1 MSISGNETKTLVA
14 PASPSQKKWYEDEPV
29 VVDKDEERQT
39 QFSRAGV
46 GFDAIQVKM
55 QNLYEVGV
63 LKLFIESEILKS
75 NSGAFEPGFKELYKD
90 LLFTSDVEF
99 SDSGFVSGSLENDK
113 KKIFLNRSEFTNYLL
128 RLPKPIS
135 DTTTPLDEKQDMNAY
150 KYLQVLGTEL
160 QDKILF
166 LCDNFI
172 KDYNEQYRQNT
183 NDISR
188 LQKEIND
195 LKRLT
200 GPGITASDIQERVA
214 EKEKELVQAKNV
226 KIQLETKRANYKNA
240 CTLLSN
246 STRRSQYNASLVAAY
261 PALKNDASSYSTVML
276 DWFKF
281 KHNGSNFFKK
291 VCGMYKLTVPN
302 NMLTTRQ
309 NILISLQE
317 IATKLGNIFKPIFE
331 SYFLNELTTN
341 VVRYMGVIP
350 NNEYSSYLFELSNP
364 VTRRSDPS
372 KFSWLNINAMFLK
385 IIKETQFANNFDK
398 IELERLQSVSQL
410 MANFSSEIL
419 TFFSLF
425 KFEKSMNIFN
435 SKPNDNKNVYERAEQ
450 DDDFFKRAENINML
464 FQNVYYLKNILEM
477 ISNELQRVAGLPGL
491 TAQQTTLLTQLQSQ
505 LNDIVQMINV
515 LFPTLNVYKINVQR
529 YDYET
534 LLGEASHSG
543 FVESIFSGKIAFIS
557 HFHKNNKFLVSS
569 EYIQNSPVTITIPD
583 GNYTLETLSSIIEN
597 ALCNTCKW
605 SRQINYD
612 SEMLWRCKYDNKNFL
627 QLGLYFPSNNM
638 NNYPNIL
645 WGYSFIISSTSN
657 TGARQYTLYIP
668 KGEYKNIRQVL
679 DAMQS
684 TINDFVGKTNDYV
697 RQFQSIF
704 TITLEVNPATNTE
717 CVKFAL
723 QKKTPSDP
731 NEDLTIVLTA
741 PHLAQLLSKDNTP
754 RFVPFDINVYLNNN
768 INDQTRIQVNN
779 IFANSEKILTNPP
792 SKLQLSKTIT
802 IDTATMIDGERYDA
816 SDLFGIRRQA
826 NQANESLQLYPDIVT
841 NKLSISSDYDQG
853 SRICHNRGVTFQSC
867 IFLSIIFN
875 SQLELVA
882 PNNVDNNNLNDFGRL
897 DFTSRRIN
905 DELTFIPVNL
915 KDIEKNANASVAVE
929 VQNGFKSEIL
939 EKTGIYMSNRLLNP
953 KVPVITPVDI
963 LNSILYRYPC
973 IPTSH
978 VKRFLKEGSTEFDE
992 FIEQRVNIPE
1002 FNAIVCL
1009 GKGEKGQL
1017 PSQTFKNILNKTLMY
1032 DESDGRRNK
1041 LFCDLHYAL
1050 CGPVYADV
1058 NPSREINQLTILDE
1072 FSLENN
1078 RPNVSMPGI
1087 APPINTY
1094 RPFSVKG
1101 ITPFYDYEKEYYKYL
1116 IYGEYTTQLD
1126 SGVKFTLGCVKYY
1139 DPGEKIGPGHNLNA
1153 SELYDVIVTRNDNR
1167 VSSTIHKMIWLPSY
1181 QEHTVDRFI
1190 IIGEF
1195 EIIDYLDKYKTVI
1208 DTQDYSADG
1217 IQKYRIWSFAHEY
1230 PTPHPPPSYFSVNQE
1245 IDIITNYRGLGLDYR
1260 IKDVLLF
1267 DAFDYIFNVVIT
1279 VNNGGETFI
1288 FIPYTDIRGVVSANP
1303 VPNDRDSTGREV
1315 NYKLSCSAIS
1325 MNKSLQNICK
1335 SRRFYRIMENKYPN
1349 VANPVVNA
1357 YARSKVANSQTEY
1370 NRLQGR
1376 NPDSVNHLLWLG
1388 LKEKTTAR
1396 KILSCKRI
1404 DRARLS
1410 TFDLDLPIAF
1420 EDGDSIENIR
1430 VDINNPEI
1438 VTVFGKFKATIS
1450 DRGPSERPQKVIRNV
1465 MVIYTNLRNAEQ
1477 NDLTYGRVGYTLEYD
1492 NFKGISINENE
1503 EFASFYSCVDGLIP
1517 ASIDKGTMQQNIG
1530 ILTVKKTQTSE
1541 PIVIGFHNAALS
1553 TMSDK
1558 STVKEGAIQVPFT
1571 LCYDYNMC
1579 ADSLKIEY
1587 DEFARPPVPP
1597 ETKIEKGVFNPVTFY
1612 TSYRENVASPSSSF
1626 FKGVYALVHAKNP
1639 LQLFSSPLNLH
1650 ALNTWGIDLSSNE
1663 TLFYKRL
1670 YEASRTSATV
1680 FQFNIK
1686 AYEKYMNNIVETILG
1701 SAKAYYEDK
1710 IKSTFFTYGTIDGK
1724 PPIVF
1729 KRDSKTNRNIIVGGG
1744 KEEDAKQMLIAT
1756 EYIAN
1761 EDAQKSDLKNRKNV
1775 IRKKIVEIRIP
1786 DIMLSDYYVG
1796 VLTEPNRKN
1805 VRMIFVNAVFNYAKQ
1820 LVDITIKQNEEVT
1833 KNKGAD
1839 NNVIIIDEYHIVL
1852 CSKNDTIRNR
1862 FNELKA
1868 LDAYASTD
1876 YLTLSGDV
1884 FEFELP
1890 SSLRQGDKQIIVVN
1904 EWNDKGFIG
1913 DYGAYAYS
1921 DASAA
1926 TVSLTPNQM
1935 MVSKSRQIVT
1945 EATSIKEAVTKG
1957 VPKYPNTAFLL
1968 NPVFSYHT
1976 LDPSKWTGVESFTTK
1991 SGQVGG
1997 APPLYPRSSYGF
2009 PNPYVIQGQRQ
2020 APFGAYPNPYGTQQG
2035 YGYSQPYG
2043 VRDYSGYGLGL
2054 IDNGDEVI
2062 RMKRKVLES
2071 SDIPSKN
2078 LKKIN
2083 FQNMQTDTRFKK
2095 IVLWLFDS
2103 RENKMLMVK
2112 TLIGKKVI
2120 LSLPVQNQQVGTVR
2134 ASGYSLLQQLCRRLF
2149 SQADIIQ
2156 KWTLEVSYAYN
2167 NDANSETIGIFIYS
2181 AKSYDLPKPTL
2192 ELIYVNMQA
2201 VLNLTKGSMII
2212 KKGSQQQMNESQLEI
2227 NSRDIALVGEVFRV
2241 VPLIQGGIISS
2252 TSKEFNE
2259 IVANLVSKTPHQHL
2273 RSSISEKKRR
2283 ENVEKNVQFLINLFF
2298 SQNSIFFLRGQLK
2311 YYIYS
2316 SQRSCKIFTIV
2327 KQPGYDD
2334 DSYLTCLKL
2343 FLQSE
2348 YDYKQKL
2355 STFRVGCSMKKKLIA
2370 DNFSSVWDNF
2380 WNDLIESQEQAKSAK
2395 QIESEIGNTETGEG
2409 EEGEGEAAEPKEQ
2422 VKEVSKDDRVT
2433 APVCLNGALTTCK
2446 KMYDVQEDWNAS
2458 SYYPLAYDGI
2468 SYTLDPSENPYG
2480 FNNEYYYNFDNLE
2493 LNEARD
2499 TFYGFK
2505 CMKYNGDAKN
2515 PILYLGGKIYDAA
2528 TTRVKSAVYEMSLLT
2543 KKIKPILIANNV
2555 DSEILCIDM
2564 VGNKHIIISG
2574 KRFDR
2579 VRKYV
2584 DGHLDD
2590 TETETSIPL
2599 VIMNLET
2606 YNVTVLYDNNPRV
2619 AVPRNVD
2626 TDNTSINKVCICKN
2640 RRVIDETQKMSY
2652 YEYVGLFGGDIQI
2665 ETAGAGADPNIVN
2678 IGCVVIG
2685 VPIDDSN
2692 PNFQLFARMYCID
2705 SKVQQNGIVIP
2716 GLTLTSLSRG
2726 QTVSVTSIVC
2736 SEEEEVEKGKEDGD
2750 ASASANKTT
2759 FYVGGYFNSFSYM
2772 DYVELQ
2778 EAEAAAAAVPGGRRV
2793 DENLFI
2799 KRGLCNS
2806 ILKLTI
2812 ATNYNT
2818 VERDYQ
2824 QRCVFEPIDTNA
2836 NKNNIIFNASL
2847 ALYKKDSSSQQFLLA
2862 FTAFVDQTT
2871 NPAAADLN
2879 NSVLIT
2885 TLNAFDLKTK
2895 LNTQVMIPV
2904 PNSRVA
2910 GGMMLPIVKRNYNY
2924 QCIAVVQDV
2933 SSKKYVAVM
2942 SYTINEYAY
2951 SFSCELNMEA
2961 PLKVIESKCN
2971 DEAVTSHNNSVT
2983 DICGIENRNGNQIDI
2998 YVAHENIIIEMDRPE
3013 DQILYPL
3020 TVKSNYQQIGNWNLG
3035 FINGESESDS
3045 ETEIFFRFVNSIM
3058 ELSKIF
3064 KQYPSSMLFLQNID
3078 YREKNQKITTSVLEK
3093 MYFDL
3098 EAKTTLDDAANAI
3111 IQPKVINIQYSC
3123 NDIFLMLTF
3132 MLRVWNVATRT
3143 IHFYNSEN
3151 VNLFNQIKNFYDYL
3165 IFLLLYSGCINLAQN
3180 LCDNYVNLVLSDAN
3194 NGEGELTRENW
3205 KEKFLNTFNTFDTNS
3220 TFKTFFNE
3228 KIAFID
3234 QLVLNQHITIC
3245 SNPETYTGVAYMKRR
3260 IDKNLEMSTSETKQK
3275 ALQNK
3280 IYKSNEAFFDA
3291 SSDFF
3296 TTNLASDSI
3305 NTIDQINFCS
3315 FYKFQRLRE
3324 DRTPFVTNFGGM
3336 IGTTIYA
3343 AVNIDSNKQLESSKV
3358 LEFLKVIIAYFKR
3371 LPSGAPVVDIGIGGP
3386 IQRII
3391 FGGNFG
3397 CNLLNDA
3404 QVCSQFAKNGM
3415 KVYTRPNN
3423 SNAFT
3428 DVTNSSGN
3436 QMFVVDVNLMSV
3448 SSLSGGGRRNGEE
3461 SESNDSY
3468 DFINSRSSNGN
3479 NILKRR
3485 VTIGE
3490 PIKSNNGVKEQQNI
3504 KLVVVDH
3511 KKKTRRRYK

>member
-1 MSISGNETKTLVA
+1 MSTTGNETRTLVA
-14 PASPSQKKWYEDEPV
+14 PASPSQKKWYEDDPV
-29 VVDKDEERQT
+29 LVEEQQS

-46 GFDAIQVKM
+46 GFDAIQVKT
-55 QNLYEVGV
+55 QDLYEIGV
-63 LKLFIESEILKS
+63 LKLFIESEIMKS
-75 NSGAFEPGFKELYKD
+75 NSGAFEAGFKELYKD
-90 LLFTSDVEF
+90 LLFTSDIEF
-99 SDSGFVSGSLENDK
+99 SETGFVSGSLENDK

-135 DTTTPLDEKQDMNAY
+135 DTATPLNEKQDMNAY
-150 KYLQVLGTEL
+150 KYLQVIGTEL

-166 LCDNFI
+166 LCDHFI
-172 KDYNEQYRQNT
+172 QEYNQQYRQNS

-188 LQKEIND
+188 IQKEIND
-195 LKRLT
+195 LKRLI
-200 GPGITASDIQERVA
+200 GPGVNAGDIQSRMN
-214 EKEKELVQAKNV
+214 EKDKELVKAKNI
-226 KIQLETKRANYKNA
+226 KIQLETKRTNYKNA
-240 CTLLSN
+240 CTVLSN
-246 STRRSQYNASLVAAY
+246 STRRSQYNASLLTAY
-261 PALKNDASSYSTVML
+261 PALKIDASSYSNVMI

-281 KHNGSNFFKK
+281 KQNGSNFFKQ

-331 SYFLNELTTN
+331 SYFLNQLTTN
-341 VVRYMGVIP
+341 VARYMRIIP

-372 KFSWLNINAMFLK
+372 KFSWLNINAMFSK

-435 SKPNDNKNVYERAEQ
+435 SKPNDNKNVYERVEQ

-464 FQNVYYLKNILEM
+464 FQNVYYLRNILET
-477 ISNELQRVAGLPGL
+477 ISNDSVRLLRSGGL
-491 TAQQTTLLTQLQSQ
+491 TAQQTTLVTQLQSQ
-505 LNDIVQMINV
+505 LNDIVQTIINV
-515 LFPTLNVYKINVQR
+515 LFPTLNVYKVNVER

-534 LLGEASHSG
+534 LIGEASHSG

-627 QLGLYFPSNNM
+627 RLGLYFPYVIFPPRSL
-638 NNYPNIL
+638 PNISL
-645 WGYSFIISSTSN
+645 NQYDFRLQSRKFVTLTSPFM
-657 TGARQYTLYIP
+657 YIP
-668 KGEYKNIRQVL
+668 RGEYKNIRQVL
-679 DAMQS
+679 NAMEKI
-684 TINDFVGKTNDYV
+684 INDFITKPNENLVQPFKSV
-697 RQFQSIF
+697 F
-704 TITLEVNPATNTE
+704 TITLELNPATNTE
-717 CVKFAL
+717 CVKFKL
-723 QKKTPSDP
+723 QKKISSDP
-731 NEDLTIVLTA
+731 DEFLIITLYPNT
-741 PHLAQLLSKDNTP
+741 AQLLSEDNSVG
-754 RFVPFDINVYLNNN
+754 FVPINIVVPLNNR
-768 INDQTRIQVNN
+768 INNAAFIQVNN
-779 IFANSEKILTNPP
+779 PPNANAEKILTRPP

-802 IDTATMIDGERYDA
+802 IDTSTVIDGEKYDA
-816 SDLFGIRRQA
+816 SDIFGIRRHE
-826 NQANESLQLYPDIVT
+826 ANESVQLYPDIETDLLYV
-841 NKLSISSDYDQG
+841 SSSYDKG
-853 SRICHNRGVTFQSC
+853 SRVCYDRNQQNANFQSC
-867 IFLSIIFN
+867 IFLNMILN
-875 SQLELVA
+875 SQFELAA
-882 PNNVDNNNLNDFGRL
+882 PNTFVYFADFHIF

-973 IPTSH
+973 IPSSH
-978 VKRFLKEGSTEFDE
+978 VKRVLKEGSQEFDE

-1002 FNAIVCL
+1002 FNAVICL
-1009 GKGEKGQL
+1009 GKGEKGQM
-1017 PSQTFKNILNKTLMY
+1017 PSQTFKNILKKSLMY

-1078 RPNVSMPGI
+1078 RPSVSMSGF
-1087 APPINTY
+1087 PPPMYMY

-1116 IYGEYTTQLD
+1116 IYGEYTIQQN
-1126 SGVKFTLGCVKYY
+1126 SGVKYTLGCVKYY
-1139 DPGEKIGPGHNLNA
+1139 DPGSKIGPGHDLNA
-1153 SELYDVIVTRNDNR
+1153 SELYDVIVTTNDNY
-1167 VSSTIHKMIWLPSY
+1167 VSSTIHKMIWLPSH
-1181 QEHTVDRFI
+1181 QEHRVDRFI

-1195 EIIDYLDKYKTVI
+1195 ENITYFDKYKTVI
-1208 DTQDYSADG
+1208 DDQDYSAYG
-1217 IQKYRIWSFAHEY
+1217 IQKYRIWSFAHAY
-1230 PTPHPPPSYFSVNQE
+1230 PTPTSPPSYFSVNSE
-1245 IDIITNYRGLGLDYR
+1245 IDITNYRALDYR
-1260 IKDVLLF
+1260 IKDVLAF
-1267 DAFDYIFNVVIT
+1267 DAFYYIFNVVIT

-1288 FIPYTDIRGVVSANP
+1288 FITFTDNRGFVGVNP

-1335 SRRFYRIMENKYPN
+1335 SRRFYRIMEHKYPN
-1349 VANPVVNA
+1349 AANPVVNA
-1357 YARSKVANSQTEY
+1357 YARSKIANSQIEY
-1370 NRLQGR
+1370 NYLLGR
-1376 NPDSVNHLLWLG
+1376 NPDSRNHLLWLG

-1396 KILSCKRI
+1396 KILSCKKI
-1404 DRARLS
+1404 DRVTLS

-1450 DRGPSERPQKVIRNV
+1450 HRGPSERPQKVIRNV

-1477 NDLTYGRVGYTLEYD
+1477 NDLNYGTVGYTLEYD
-1492 NFKGISINENE
+1492 NFKGTSVNENE
-1503 EFASFYSCVDGLIP
+1503 EFASFYSCIDGLIL

-1541 PIVIGFHNAALS
+1541 PIIIGFHNAALS

-1558 STVKEGAIQVPFT
+1558 STVKEGAVQVPFT

-1587 DEFARPPVPP
+1587 DEFAHPPVPP
-1597 ETKIEKGVFNPVTFY
+1597 ETKIEKGVFNPMAFY

-1639 LQLFSSPLNLH
+1639 LQLFSSPSNLH

-1686 AYEKYMNNIVETILG
+1686 AYEKYMNDIVETILG

-1729 KRDSKTNRNIIVGGG
+1729 KRVGKTNQNIIVGGG
-1744 KEEDAKQMLIAT
+1744 KEEDAKQMLLAT
-1756 EYIAN
+1756 EYVVN

-1775 IRKKIVEIRIP
+1775 IRKKIIEIRIP
-1786 DIMLSDYYVG
+1786 DIMLSDYYTG

-1839 NNVIIIDEYHIVL
+1839 NNVIILDDYHVVL
-1852 CSKNDTIRNR
+1852 CSKNETIRNR

-1868 LDAYASTD
+1868 LDTYASAD

-1884 FEFELP
+1884 FDFELP
-1890 SSLRQGDKQIIVVN
+1890 SSSHEGEKQVIVVN
-1904 EWNDKGFIG
+1904 EWNDRGCIG

-1921 DASAA
+1921 DAAAA
-1926 TVSLTPNQM
+1926 TAALTLNQM
-1935 MVSKSRQIVT
+1935 MVSKSRQLIA
-1945 EATSIKEAVTKG
+1945 EATAEKEAVTKG

-1968 NPVFSYHT
+1968 NPFFSYYT
-1976 LDPSKWTGVESFTTK
+1976 LDPSKWTAIQSLKAGES
-1991 SGQVGG
+1991 SGRRGQVQAGG
-1997 APPLYPRSSYGF
+1997 ALSLYPRSSYGI
-2009 PNPYVIQGQRQ
+2009 PDPYFLPGQRQLQ
-2020 APFGAYPNPYGTQQG
+2020 APFGAFNPPYEQG
-2035 YGYSQPYG
+2035 YGY
-2043 VRDYSGYGLGL
+2043 GYGYGQPRNYYGQGQ

-2071 SDIPSKN
+2071 TDVPSKN

-2083 FQNMQTDTRFKK
+2083 IQTMQTDTRFKK

-2112 TLIGKKVI
+2112 TLIGNKVV
-2120 LSLPVQNQQVGTVR
+2120 LSIPVQNQQVGAIR

-2149 SQADIIQ
+2149 NQSDIIQ

-2167 NDANSETIGIFIYS
+2167 DDANTDTIGIFIYS
-2181 AKSYDLPKPTL
+2181 AKSYDLPRPTL

-2201 VLNLTKGSMII
+2201 VLNLTKGSMIV
-2212 KKGSQQQMNESQLEI
+2212 KKGSQQTDESQLEI
-2227 NSRDIALVGEVFRV
+2227 NSRDVALVGEVFRV

-2252 TSKEFNE
+2252 TSKEFNQ
-2259 IVANLVSKTPHQHL
+2259 IVANLVSKLPHQHV
-2273 RSSISEKKRR
+2273 RSLISEKKRG

-2298 SQNSIFFLRGQLK
+2298 SQNSIFLVRGQLK

-2370 DNFSSVWDNF
+2370 DNFSNVWDSF
-2380 WNDLIESQEQAKSAK
+2380 WNDLIESQEQAKGAK
-2395 QIESEIGNTETGEG
+2395 QIESEIGTTETGEG
-2409 EEGEGEAAEPKEQ
+2409 EEGEGEAAEAELQEQ
-2422 VKEVSKDDRVT
+2422 VKEDEVS
-2433 APVCLNGALTTCK
+2433 APVCLKGALTTCK

-2458 SYYPLAYDGI
+2458 SYYPLAYDGV
-2468 SYTLDPSENPYG
+2468 SYTLDPNENPYG
-2480 FNNEYYYNFDNLE
+2480 FNNEYYYNLENLHISRDNT
-2493 LNEARD
+2493 

-2505 CMKYNGDAKN
+2505 CMKYNGDSKN
-2515 PILYLGGKIYDAA
+2515 PILYLGGKINY
-2528 TTRVKSAVYEMSLLT
+2528 RGSVKSALYEMSLIT
-2543 KKIKPILIANNV
+2543 KKLKPIFIADSDN
-2555 DSEILCIDM
+2555 SEILCIDM
-2564 VGNKHIIISG
+2564 VGNKHVMIGG
-2574 KRFDR
+2574 KGFNS
-2579 VRKYV
+2579 VIKYI
-2584 DGHLDD
+2584 DD
-2590 TETETSIPL
+2590 PHPPSTPTPTSVPL

-2606 YNVTVLYDNNPRV
+2606 YNVTVLYDNNPGV
-2619 AVPRNVD
+2619 ALPRIVGM
-2626 TDNTSINKVCICKN
+2626 TDNTRINKVCICKN
-2640 RRVIDETQKMSY
+2640 RRVIDETQKTSY
-2652 YEYVGLFGGDIQI
+2652 YEYVGLFGGDINI

-2678 IGCVVIG
+2678 IGCVVIR

-2692 PNFQLFARMYCID
+2692 PNFQLSARMYCID
-2705 SKVQQNGIVIP
+2705 SNVQNGIRFVADIIP
-2716 GLTLTSLSRG
+2716 GLRLISLSRD
-2726 QTVSVTSIVC
+2726 QTVSVTSIIC
-2736 SEEEEVEKGKEDGD
+2736 SEEEDDERGKEDGD
-2750 ASASANKTT
+2750 ASASADAAANTLNTTT
-2759 FYVGGYFNSFSYM
+2759 FYLGGYFNAFSYM
-2772 DYVELQ
+2772 DYVEFEQ
-2778 EAEAAAAAVPGGRRV
+2778 AKAAVVPGGAIAH
-2793 DENLFI
+2793 ENNFI
-2799 KRGLCNS
+2799 KRGMCNS

-2812 ATNYNT
+2812 ITNYNT
-2818 VERDYQ
+2818 AATDY
-2824 QRCVFEPIDTNA
+2824 RHKCVFQTIETNA

-2847 ALYKKDSSSQQFLLA
+2847 ALYKKNSSSQQFLLA
-2862 FTAFVDQTT
+2862 FTTFVDQTS
-2871 NPAAADLN
+2871 NPAAIN
-2879 NSVLIT
+2879 INTRIFTT

-2895 LNTQVMIPV
+2895 VNTQVMIPV
-2904 PNSRVA
+2904 PNSRVT
-2910 GGMMLPIVKRNYNY
+2910 GGMPPIIKMQYKY

-2942 SYTINEYAY
+2942 NYTIHEWAY
-2951 SFSCELNMEA
+2951 SFTCELNMEA

-2971 DEAVTSHNNSVT
+2971 DEAVTSHHNSVT
-2983 DICGIENRNGNQIDI
+2983 DMCCIENRNGNQIDL
-2998 YVAHENIIIEMDRPE
+2998 YVAHENIGIEMNRPE

-3020 TVKSNYQQIGNWNLG
+3020 TVKSSYQQIGNWNLG
-3035 FINGESESDS
+3035 FINGDFESES
-3045 ETEIFFRFVNSIM
+3045 ETKIFFRFIDSLI
-3058 ELSKIF
+3058 ELNKIF
-3064 KQYPSSMLFLQNID
+3064 KEYPSLMLFLQNID

-3098 EAKTTLDDAANAI
+3098 QEKTTLDDAVNAI
-3111 IQPKVINIQYSC
+3111 MQPKVINLQYSC
-3123 NDIFLMLTF
+3123 NNVFIKLTLMLQ
-3132 MLRVWNVATRT
+3132 VWNFATSAT
-3143 IHFYNSEN
+3143 SHFNNSN
-3151 VNLFNQIKNFYDYL
+3151 NGNLFNQIKYFYDNL

-3180 LCDNYVNLVLSDAN
+3180 LCDNYVNLVLSNAN
-3194 NGEGELTRENW
+3194 NGEGDELTRENW

-3220 TFKTFFNE
+3220 IFKTFFNE
-3228 KIAFID
+3228 KTAFID
-3234 QLVLNQHITIC
+3234 QLVLNQNIVIC

-3260 IDKNLEMSTSETKQK
+3260 IDKNLETSTSEMKQK

-3291 SSDFF
+3291 NDDLF

-3315 FYKFQRLRE
+3315 FYKFKRLQE
-3324 DRTPFVTNFGGM
+3324 DGVTPFRTNFGGM

-3343 AVNIDSNKQLESSKV
+3343 SINFDSSKNFESSKV
-3358 LEFLKVIIAYFKR
+3358 FEFLKSIIAYFKR
-3371 LPSGAPVVDIGIGGP
+3371 LPSGAPIVEIGIGGP

-3397 CNLLNDA
+3397 CNLLHDA
-3404 QVCSQFAKNGM
+3404 QVCAQFAKNGM

-3428 DVTNSSGN
+3428 SVTNSSGN
-3436 QMFVVDVNLMSV
+3436 HMFVVDANLMSLS
-3448 SSLSGGGRRNGEE
+3448 SSLSGGG
-3461 SESNDSY
+3461 SEKVK
-3468 DFINSRSSNGN
+3468 
-3479 NILKRR
+3479 KRL
-3485 VTIGE
+3485 TIGE
-3490 PIKSNNGVKEQQNI
+3490 PMQLNQENVKEQQNRM
-3504 KLVVVDH
+3504 LVIVND
-3511 KKKTRRRYK
+3511 KKKTKRRYIK